1 MKEVMIVSGEASGD
15 IHGANLVKAMLA
27 QDPNLVFSGMGGKQL
42 AEAGINILFEAQ
54 KVSVVGIVEIFS
66 HLPDILSAQRT
77 LRKFLKKNRPS
88 LLIII
93 DFPDFNLM
101 LASVA
106 KKLGIPVFY
115 YITPQ
120 VWAWR
125 SGRVK
130 KIQKLTDEL
139 GVILPFEESFF
150 KERGVSAKYVGHPL
164 LDSVKPTYGRKTFF
178 KNESLSEGTVL
189 VGLIPGSR
197 DKEVSSLFPIFL
209 DAARDLY
216 QPTDKNVV
224 FMVPQ
229 ASTISKEQ
237 LDTAGLQAFVDDG
250 YQVKLITK
258 EHHEA
263 MSSCDVVVAA
273 SGTVTLELA
282 LLDVPMVVVYKTS
295 PKTYFFGKLLVKIE
309 YFSLVNLIADNP
321 FILELLQDEVTPENI
336 SKELSSILT
345 DPDRNRAIREG
356 LAGVRGKLGSPG
368 ASKRAA
374 DLALGIINRN
384 G

>member
-1 MKEVMIVSGEASGD
+1 MIVSGEASGD
-15 IHGANLVKAMLA
+15 IHGANLVKAMLE

-42 AEAGINILFEAQ
+42 TEVGVNILFEAQ

-66 HLPDILSAQRT
+66 HLPDILSAQRI
-77 LRKFLKKNRPS
+77 LRAFLKKNKPS

-106 KKLGIPVFY
+106 KKLGVPVFY

-139 GVILPFEESFF
+139 GVILPFEEPFF

-164 LDSVKPTYGRKTFF
+164 LDSVNPAYGRDTFF
-178 KNESLSEGTVL
+178 KNEGLSESTIL

-197 DKEVSSLFPIFL
+197 DKEVSSLFPLFL
-209 DAARDLY
+209 DSARKLY
-216 QPTDKNVV
+216 KPNDKDVV

-229 ASTISKEQ
+229 ASTISREQ
-237 LDTAGLQAFVDDG
+237 LNTAGLQSFIDDG
-250 YQVKLITK
+250 YQVRLIKK

-263 MSSCDVVVAA
+263 MSACDVVVAA

-295 PKTYFFGKLLVKIE
+295 PMTYFFGKLLVKIE

-321 FILELLQDEVTPENI
+321 FILELLQDDVTPENI
-336 SKELSSILT
+336 SNELSSILN
-345 DPDRNRAIREG
+345 DAKRNSTIRKG
-356 LAGVRGKLGSPG
+356 LAGVREKLGSSG
-368 ASKRAA
+368 ASRRAA
-374 DLALGIINRN
+374 DLALGIINSN

>member
-1 MKEVMIVSGEASGD
+1 MIVSGEASGD
-15 IHGANLVKAMLA
+15 IHGANLVKAMQA
-27 QDPNLVFSGMGGKQL
+27 QDPNLVFSGMGGKEL
-42 AEAGINILFEAQ
+42 AGAGINILFEAQ

-77 LRKFLKKNRPS
+77 LRKFLKINRPS

-178 KNESLSEGTVL
+178 ENENISEKTVL

-209 DAARDLY
+209 DAARNLY
-216 QPTDKNVV
+216 KPTDQNVV

-237 LDTAGLQAFVDDG
+237 LDAAGLQSFIDDG
-250 YQVKLITK
+250 YQVCLVTK

-263 MSSCDVVVAA
+263 MSACDVVVAA
-273 SGTVTLELA
+273 SGTVTLELT

-295 PKTYFFGKLLVKIE
+295 PKTYFLGKLLVKIE
-309 YFSLVNLIADNP
+309 YFSLVNLIAENP
-321 FILELLQDEVTPENI
+321 FILELLQDDVTPENI
-336 SKELSSILT
+336 SKELSSILN
-345 DPDRNRAIREG
+345 DPSRNHAIREG
-356 LAGVRGKLGSPG
+356 LAGVRDKLGSPG

-374 DLALGIINRN
+374 DLALGILNKN

>member
-1 MKEVMIVSGEASGD
+1 MKEIMIVSGEASGD
-15 IHGANLVKAMLA
+15 IHGANLVKAMLE

-42 AEAGINILFEAQ
+42 TEAGINILFEAQ

-66 HLPDILSAQRT
+66 HLPDIISAQRI
-77 LRKFLKKNRPS
+77 LRSFLRNNRPS

-139 GVILPFEESFF
+139 GVILPFEEPFF

-164 LDSVKPTYGRKTFF
+164 LDSVKPKYGRETFF
-178 KNESLSEGTVL
+178 SNEDLSENTIV

-209 DAARDLY
+209 DAARNLY
-216 QPTDKNVV
+216 QPTEKNVV

-229 ASTISKEQ
+229 ASTISTEQ
-237 LDTAGLQAFVDDG
+237 LNAAGLQNFIDDG

-263 MSSCDVVVAA
+263 MSACDVVVAA

-295 PKTYFFGKLLVKIE
+295 PKTYFFGKLLVKIDH
-309 YFSLVNLIADNP
+309 FSLVNLISDNP

-345 DPDRNRAIREG
+345 DKKRNSAIREG
-356 LAGVRGKLGSPG
+356 LAEVREKLGSSG

-374 DLALGIINRN
+374 ELALGLINHN